1 MNMAQLGKHT
11 LTLTLTLTR
20 QAAAHEHGPARK
32 AYQGLRALL
41 RAAEA
46 PRLQATLTLTLA
58 PSPSLTPDP
67 DPNPNPT
74 PTPNPNLPICRSVGP
89 SGMRHLQ
96 VGVAPEPSDVFWDN
110 LELSKRDR
118 ISWCRLYPSN
128 TL

>member
-11 LTLTLTLTR
+11 R
-20 QAAAHEHGPARK
+20 DFEHYSEQRK
-32 AYQGLRALL
+32 HLVFR
-41 RAAEA
+41 R
-46 PRLQATLTLTLA
+46 RLPLPLA

-118 ISWCRLYPSN
+118 ISWC
-128 TL
+128 